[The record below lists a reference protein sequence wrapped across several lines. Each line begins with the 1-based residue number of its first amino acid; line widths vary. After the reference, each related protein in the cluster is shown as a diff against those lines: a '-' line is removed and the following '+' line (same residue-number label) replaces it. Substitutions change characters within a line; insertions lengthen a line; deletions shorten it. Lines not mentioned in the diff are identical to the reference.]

1 MTTNKYAQKGT
12 VSLKMAILLLLT
24 AGIAALVRFI
34 FVDNMFEQEY
44 FSDRTLNIFYM
55 AFFLLIW
62 NSLIFAI
69 EKNNKYAKEKFLLKA
84 KDNKLASHIKLILSS
99 LDFYIEIITV
109 ALLSVLLPHAFLYGF
124 VDKIFFV
131 GEKLVAL
138 IIMLPIMISILFAAH
153 IIIQKGWYARAN
165 NSSQDSEKGK
175 KEKVPQVFKSVAFVA
190 LVYSGLAMIIPW
202 FMPGLIT
209 LWNLGGVMLFVW
221 ILLAVIAL
229 IVITVVSFYMRAIF
243 KRKAFVKSLK
253 KYCNTNNIYLSE
265 IKNPLASVFALKEGY
280 DFRVEK
286 NGTKYD
292 CKFIA
297 GVFKNSPIIFSD
309 KGNALKQ
316 DTLFIFRVEVL
327 HFMEKFDF
335 AYESDGKKILVLLPT
350 PKKFYVSTN
359 DSPPRLADTGERVG
373 EYTVYTSSGFL
384 NGLDR
389 GVL

>member
-1 MTTNKYAQKGT
+1 MTNNKYTQRGVVALVAALQ
-12 VSLKMAILLLLT
+12 LLLT
-24 AGIAALVRFI
+24 ALIAALSRFI

-44 FSDRTLNIFYM
+44 FSDRVLNIFYM
-55 AFFLLIW
+55 VLFLLIW

-69 EKNNKYAKEKFLLKA
+69 DKNNKYAKEDFLLKS
-84 KDNKLASHIKLILSS
+84 KDNKITSHIKLILSS
-99 LDFYIEIITV
+99 FDFYIEIITV
-109 ALLSVLLPHAFLYGF
+109 TALSVLLPDTFLYGF
-124 VDKIFFV
+124 IGKIFFTD
-131 GEKLVAL
+131 EKLITLV
-138 IIMLPIMISILFAAH
+138 IMLPIMIALLFVAR
-153 IIIQKGWYARAN
+153 IIIQKNWYARAKN
-165 NSSQDSEKGK
+165 NVQDSAKGK
-175 KEKVPQVFKSVAFVA
+175 KEKVPQAVKSVAFVA
-190 LVYSGLAMIIPW
+190 LVYCGLSMMIPW

-209 LWNLGGVMLFVW
+209 LWNLGGIMLFVW

-229 IVITVVSFYMRAIF
+229 IVITIALFYVRAIL

-253 KYCNTNNIYLSE
+253 KYCNTNKLYLSE
-265 IKNPLASVFALKEGY
+265 IRNPLASVFALKEGY
-280 DFRVEK
+280 DFTVEK
-286 NGTKYD
+286 DGTKYD

-316 DTLFIFRVEVL
+316 DTLFVFRVEVL

-335 AYESDGKKILVLLPT
+335 AYESNGKKILILLPT

-359 DSPPRLADTGERVG
+359 DSPPRLADTGEKIG

>member
-1 MTTNKYAQKGT
+1 
-12 VSLKMAILLLLT
+12 
-24 AGIAALVRFI
+24 
-34 FVDNMFEQEY
+34 
-44 FSDRTLNIFYM
+44 
-55 AFFLLIW
+55 
-62 NSLIFAI
+62 
-69 EKNNKYAKEKFLLKA
+69 
-84 KDNKLASHIKLILSS
+84 
-99 LDFYIEIITV
+99 
-109 ALLSVLLPHAFLYGF
+109 
-124 VDKIFFV
+124 
-131 GEKLVAL
+131 
-138 IIMLPIMISILFAAH
+138 
-153 IIIQKGWYARAN
+153 
-165 NSSQDSEKGK
+165 
-175 KEKVPQVFKSVAFVA
+175 
-190 LVYSGLAMIIPW
+190 
-202 FMPGLIT
+202 
-209 LWNLGGVMLFVW
+209 
-221 ILLAVIAL
+221 
-229 IVITVVSFYMRAIF
+229 MRAIF

-265 IKNPLASVFALKEGY
+265 IKNPLASVFALKVGY

-292 CKFIA
+292 CKFIE

-316 DTLFIFRVEVL
+316 DTLSIFRVEVL